1 MHSEEISKELGNK
14 FINEGYLI
22 FDVEDEKKF
31 KEIINHFDKELNDI
45 QKDKPITQKLNYTHN
60 FIQVSDLNNFSL
72 LLTFRFI
79 AFLLVIFI
87 QFLLISMPV
96 P

>member
-1 MHSEEISKELGNK
+1 MHSEEIEELGNK

-22 FDVEDEKKF
+22 FDVEDEKF

-60 FIQVSDLNNFSL
+60 FIQVSDLNNFRLKMINSIN
-72 LLTFRFI
+72 T
-79 AFLLVIFI
+79 I
-87 QFLLISMPV
+87 QILNTIIIV
-96 P
+96 